1 MRAESRHINLTY
13 VITPATWMTDAQGH
27 KVGAT
32 PGFRIVFGG
41 LRSAFWDSE
50 SIKDPAQREIAENF
64 LRNHPDNGVRY
75 HIVDEPSS
83 VKDNTVIDG
92 RVSTV
97 NATPAPV
104 AMCVATVIEPGKE
117 SALCGKPA
125 AEGAEFCTSHLKE
138 METV

>member
-13 VITPATWMTDAQGH
+13 VVSPSTWVTDAQGH

-32 PGFRIVFGG
+32 NGLRIVFGG
-41 LRSAFWDSE
+41 LRSGIWESE
-50 SIKDPAQREIAENF
+50 SIKDPAQREVAENY

-83 VKDNTVIDG
+83 VKDDTVIEG

-97 NATPAPV
+97 NAEKSVPV
-104 AMCVATVIEPGKE
+104 CVATVSEPGKE
-117 SALCGKPA
+117 STLCGKPVV
-125 AEGAEFCTSHLKE
+125 EGEELCTVHLKE